1 MDRLLEKTKRTL
13 SDSGFAMEGEPE
25 PDQAY
30 FGNWILIATL
40 GTVTVRI
47 TWDRGDIILDLIPRF
62 LFREGAPEESWYT
75 WDVVAKALNLKA
87 RTAEEMLE
95 LVSDDYVQHAFNH
108 IAWKDLTL
116 AALRRTEED
125 KRRRFMEG
133 LNVKAS

>member
-1 MDRLLEKTKRTL
+1 MDRLLEKTKRAL
-13 SDSGFAMEGEPE
+13 SDSGFAVEGEPV
-25 PDQAY
+25 PDQAH

-47 TWDRGDIILDLIPRF
+47 TRDRSDIILDLIPRF
-62 LFREGAPEESWYT
+62 LLREGASEDSWYT

-95 LVSDDYVQHAFNH
+95 LVSDDYLQHAFNH
-108 IAWKDLTL
+108 IAWKDYAL

-133 LNVKAS
+133 LNVRAS